1 MVLYALDLLG
11 TAVFAITGV
20 LVACRKNMDLFGVT
34 VLALVTAVGGGTIR
48 DMLLGGGAVF
58 WVGDSSYIFVILA
71 SVAAGLLAKKLFV
84 LFGSTLLIMD
94 AIGLATFTIIG
105 VEKTLNVGAQPL
117 VAIIMG
123 TLTGAGGG
131 AIRDL
136 LAGEVPLVLKQG
148 MYPTA
153 AMAGGLVYVILNS
166 FSLPLEGVAL
176 SASVIV
182 LILRLASI
190 EQNLLLPSWRIP
202 D

>member
-1 MVLYALDLLG
+1 MFLYALDLLG

-20 LVACRKNMDLFGVT
+20 LVACRKDMDLFGVM
-34 VLALVTAVGGGTIR
+34 VLAFVTAVGGGTIR
-48 DMLLGGGAVF
+48 DMLLSGDAVF
-58 WVGDSSYIFVILA
+58 WVTDTNYLFIILG
-71 SVAAGLLAKKLFV
+71 SVAAGLLTRKLCL
-84 LFGSTLLIMD
+84 LFKNTLLIMD

-105 VEKTLNVGAQPL
+105 VEKTLSFGADPI

-123 TLTGAGGG
+123 ALTGAGGG

-153 AMAGGLVYVILNS
+153 AMAGGLAYVILNT
-166 FSLPLEGVAL
+166 FALPLEWVAL

-182 LILRLASI
+182 LILRLAAI
-190 EQNLLLPSWRIP
+190 EQNLALPSWRIP

>member
-1 MVLYALDLLG
+1 MFLYALDLLG

-20 LVACRKNMDLFGVT
+20 LVACRKDMDLFGVM
-34 VLALVTAVGGGTIR
+34 VLAFVTAVGGGTIR
-48 DMLLGGGAVF
+48 DMLLSGDAVF
-58 WVGDSSYIFVILA
+58 WVTDTNYLFIILG
-71 SVAAGLLAKKLFV
+71 SVAAGLLTRKLCL
-84 LFGSTLLIMD
+84 LFKNTLLIMD

-105 VEKTLNVGAQPL
+105 VEKALSFGADPI

-123 TLTGAGGG
+123 ALTGAGGG

-136 LAGEVPLVLKQG
+136 LAGDVPLVLKQG

-153 AMAGGLVYVILNS
+153 AMAGGLAYVILNT
-166 FSLPLEGVAL
+166 FALPLEWVAL

-182 LILRLASI
+182 LILRLAAI
-190 EQNLLLPSWRIP
+190 EQNLALPSWRIP